1 MPIQTYF
8 AYLVSLFDLEQPEKS
23 FELLLRNWFLQEEIW
38 LLVLLQKHVDCG
50 LVLLRKEADHWSY
63 NLL

>member
-8 AYLVSLFDLEQPEKS
+8 AYLLSLFDLEQPEKS
-23 FELLLRNWFLQEEIW
+23 FELLPMNRFLQEEIG
-38 LLVLLQKHVDCG
+38 LLVLVQKNVNCG